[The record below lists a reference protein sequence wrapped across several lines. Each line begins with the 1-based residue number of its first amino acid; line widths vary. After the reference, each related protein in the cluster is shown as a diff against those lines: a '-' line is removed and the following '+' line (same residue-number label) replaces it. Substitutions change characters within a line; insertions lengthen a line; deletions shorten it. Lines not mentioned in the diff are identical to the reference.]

1 MWLCSD
7 DRRAVRISV
16 TLRAGQRRGVTNA
29 KTIIQTGYCPKTQE
43 MEETSMFHK
52 LIYQKKAAL
61 TEADARDFS
70 TKDYTCVKLLLTKR
84 GRPVA
89 ILESNDT
96 KNWHWR
102 VQYGFST
109 VVFPTYAE
117 AMQFCRER
125 FYELNGAPLNGGR
138 V

>member
-1 MWLCSD
+1 
-7 DRRAVRISV
+7 
-16 TLRAGQRRGVTNA
+16 
-29 KTIIQTGYCPKTQE
+29 
-43 MEETSMFHK
+43 MFHK

-70 TKDYTCVKLLLTKR
+70 TKYYTCVKLLLTKR

-96 KNWHWR
+96 KNWNWR

-117 AMQFCRER
+117 AMQFSRER
-125 FYELNGAPLNGGR
+125 FYELNGVPLNGGR

>member
-1 MWLCSD
+1 
-7 DRRAVRISV
+7 
-16 TLRAGQRRGVTNA
+16 
-29 KTIIQTGYCPKTQE
+29 
-43 MEETSMFHK
+43 MFHK
-52 LIYQKKAAL
+52 LIYQKKAVF
-61 TEADARDFS
+61 TDADARDFS

-102 VQYGFST
+102 VQYGFSI
-109 VVFPTYAE
+109 VVFKSYAE

-125 FYELNGAPLNGGR
+125 FFDLNGKPLNGGR

>member
-1 MWLCSD
+1 
-7 DRRAVRISV
+7 
-16 TLRAGQRRGVTNA
+16 
-29 KTIIQTGYCPKTQE
+29 
-43 MEETSMFHK
+43 MFHK
-52 LIYQKKAAL
+52 LIYQKKAVYSQ
-61 TEADARDFS
+61 ADVDSFS

-102 VQYGFST
+102 VQYGFFT

-125 FYELNGAPLNGGR
+125 FFNLNGTPLNGGR

>member
-1 MWLCSD
+1 
-7 DRRAVRISV
+7 
-16 TLRAGQRRGVTNA
+16 
-29 KTIIQTGYCPKTQE
+29 
-43 MEETSMFHK
+43 MFHK
-52 LIYQKKAAL
+52 LIFQKKAAL

-109 VVFPTYAE
+109 VVFPSYAD
-117 AMQFCRER
+117 AMRFCRDR
-125 FYELNGAPLNGGR
+125 FFELSDTAQNGGR
-138 V
+138 A

>member
-1 MWLCSD
+1 
-7 DRRAVRISV
+7 
-16 TLRAGQRRGVTNA
+16 
-29 KTIIQTGYCPKTQE
+29 
-43 MEETSMFHK
+43 MFHK

-109 VVFPTYAE
+109 VVFSTYAE

>member
-1 MWLCSD
+1 ML
-7 DRRAVRISV
+7 
-16 TLRAGQRRGVTNA
+16 
-29 KTIIQTGYCPKTQE
+29 
-43 MEETSMFHK
+43 HK
-52 LIYQKKAAL
+52 LIYQKKAVFSQV
-61 TEADARDFS
+61 DVDSFS
-70 TKDYTCVKLLLTKR
+70 TKDYTCVKLMRTKK
-84 GRPVA
+84 GKPVA
-89 ILESNDT
+89 ISESNDT

-125 FYELNGAPLNGGR
+125 FFDLNGTPLNGGR

>member
-1 MWLCSD
+1 MFVMIGLYAGLRREEILALKWDCVFLD
-7 DRRAVRISV
+7 TETPYLLVRRAWHTERNRPVIM
-16 TLRAGQRRGVTNA
+16 TEL
-29 KTIIQTGYCPKTQE
+29 KT
-43 MEETSMFHK
+43 
-52 LIYQKKAAL
+52 KAAKRDIPIPYCL
-61 TEADARDFS
+61 AECLREAKEHFS

-109 VVFPTYAE
+109 VVFK
-117 AMQFCRER
+117 MLIQIGLGNC
-125 FYELNGAPLNGGR
+125 
-138 V
+138 

>member
-1 MWLCSD
+1 MIH
-7 DRRAVRISV
+7 R
-16 TLRAGQRRGVTNA
+16 
-29 KTIIQTGYCPKTQE
+29 
-43 MEETSMFHK
+43 
-52 LIYQKKAAL
+52 LIYQKKAAF
-61 TEADARDFS
+61 TDADVRDFS
-70 TKDYTCVKLLLTKR
+70 TDDYTCIKLLLTKR

-117 AMQFCRER
+117 AMRFCRDR
-125 FYELNGAPLNGGR
+125 FFELSDTAQNGGR
-138 V
+138 A